1 MRLGRKL
8 LAIAGL
14 MLLLLLPLALLDGLV
29 YERQQRAEEVKL
41 DIAQASARPQRMVAP
56 LLRVEIETVSRRMQ
70 TVGKGDSER
79 LEPVETTH
87 QEVRLLAAEAVAV
100 DTALA
105 TEVRRR
111 GLFEAQIYQVKGSAT
126 ARFRLPAA
134 ETAADQVSWRIRSAH
149 WVWGLSDN
157 RGIAAL
163 AVKANGEVLS
173 PEPGTGV
180 TWLPEGVQ
188 ARVPGALETGA
199 MIDTQAEFTLLG
211 TEHLSW
217 LPVATDFE
225 WKARADW
232 PHPRFTGF
240 ALPVGHDVSAKGF
253 TAQWRLS
260 ALASQAPQRLLRCP
274 PAADGCADLEATAVQ
289 IDLIHPVDRY
299 LMTDRAIKYALLFL
313 GLVFGAVFLME
324 VLRGAAVHPL
334 HYLLVGLALALFFL
348 LLLALAEHLPF
359 ALAYGIAAVACVGLI
374 GFYLAGVLGGWRRGV
389 GLAGLLALLYAA
401 LYGLLQSEDH
411 ALLLG
416 AVLLFGVLAATMA
429 LTRRIDWGRL
439 Q

>member
-1 MRLGRKL
+1 MRVGRKL
-8 LAIAGL
+8 LVIAGL
-14 MLLLLLPLALLDGLV
+14 MLLLLLPLSLLDGLV

-41 DIAQASARPQRMVAP
+41 DIAHASARPQRTVAP

-87 QEVRLLAAEAVAV
+87 HEVRLVAAEAVV
-100 DTALA
+100 VKTDLA

-111 GLFEAQIYQVKGSAT
+111 GLFEAQIYQLRGSAN
-126 ARFRLPAA
+126 ARFRLPAV
-134 ETAADQVSWRIRSAH
+134 ETAADLVSWRIRSAH

-163 AVKANGEVLS
+163 AVKANGTALRA
-173 PEPGTGV
+173 EPGTGV
-180 TWLPEGVQ
+180 MWLPEGVQ
-188 ARVPGALETGA
+188 AALPGALVGGA
-199 MIDTQAEFTLLG
+199 VIDTVVDFTVLG

-217 LPVATDFE
+217 LPLANDFK
-225 WKARADW
+225 WSISADW

-240 ALPVGHDVSAKGF
+240 ALPVDHNVTAQGF
-253 TAQWRLS
+253 TANWRLS

-274 PAADGCADLEATAVQ
+274 PAGDACPDLEATAVQ

-299 LMTDRAIKYALLFL
+299 LMTDRAIKYALLFF

-359 ALAYGIAAVACVGLI
+359 AVAYGVAATGCVALI
-374 GFYLAGVLGGWRRGV
+374 GFYLAGVLGGWRRGA

-416 AVLLFGVLAATMA
+416 AVLLFGVLAATMV